1 MNKQEWLVSQ
11 IKKFPKLSARELTAK
26 LNDKVLVDNPEPQ
39 QQVAVLPSLAEVLAV
54 VTPQEAF
61 NISETRTYDRILEA
75 FNQRNTSNIISYL
88 GVLKGGNVL
97 SESSYNKLIDLLQ
110 KTQLD
115 PDYQSQILMSEAELA
130 RFSIILVNEIEE
142 LL

>member
-1 MNKQEWLVSQ
+1 MNKQEWLLTQ
-11 IKKFPKLSARELTAK
+11 IKNSKLSARELTAK

-39 QQVAVLPSLAEVLAV
+39 QQIAVLPSLDEVLAV

-97 SESSYNKLIDLLQ
+97 SESSYDKLINLLQ

-115 PDYQSQILMSEAELA
+115 PDYQSQVLMSEAELA

>member
-1 MNKQEWLVSQ
+1 MNKQEWLLTQ
-11 IKKFPKLSARELTAK
+11 IKKFSKLSARELTAK
-26 LNDKVLVDNPEPQ
+26 LNDKKLVDNPEPQ
-39 QQVAVLPSLAEVLAV
+39 QQIAVLPSLAEVLAV

-97 SESSYNKLIDLLQ
+97 SESSYTKLINLLQ

-115 PDYQSQILMSEAELA
+115 PSYQPKVLMSDAELA
-130 RFSIILVNEIEE
+130 GFSIVLVNEIEE

>member
-1 MNKQEWLVSQ
+1 MNKQEWLLTQ

-97 SESSYNKLIDLLQ
+97 SESSYDKLIDLLQ

-115 PDYQSQILMSEAELA
+115 PSYQSQVLMSEAELLG
-130 RFSIILVNEIEE
+130 FDLVLVNEIEE
-142 LL
+142 LV

>member
-1 MNKQEWLVSQ
+1 MNKQEWLLTQ
-11 IKKFPKLSARELTAK
+11 IKKFSELSARELTAK
-26 LNDKVLVDNPEPQ
+26 LNDKKLVDNPEPQ
-39 QQVAVLPSLAEVLAV
+39 QQIAVLPSLDEVLAV

-75 FNQRNTSNIISYL
+75 FNQRNTSNLISYL

-97 SESSYNKLIDLLQ
+97 SESSYDKLINLLQ

-115 PDYQSQILMSEAELA
+115 PSYQSQVLMSEAELA
-130 RFSIILVNEIEE
+130 RFDLVLVNEIED
-142 LL
+142 LI

>member
-1 MNKQEWLVSQ
+1 MNKQEWLLAQ

-26 LNDKVLVDNPEPQ
+26 LNDKKLVDNPEPQ
-39 QQVAVLPSLAEVLAV
+39 QQIAVLPSLDEVLAV

-75 FNQRNTSNIISYL
+75 FNQRNTSSIISYL

-97 SESSYNKLIDLLQ
+97 SESSYNKLINLLQ

-115 PDYQSQILMSEAELA
+115 PDYQSQVLMSEAELA
-130 RFSIILVNEIEE
+130 RFDLVLVNEIEE
-142 LL
+142 LV